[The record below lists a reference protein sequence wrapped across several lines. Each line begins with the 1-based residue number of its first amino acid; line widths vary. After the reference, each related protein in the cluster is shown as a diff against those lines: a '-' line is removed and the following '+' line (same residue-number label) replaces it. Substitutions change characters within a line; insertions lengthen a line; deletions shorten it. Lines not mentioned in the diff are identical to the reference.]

1 MPAAGPTALVLA
13 LLATALVAAAGT
25 ALVLA
30 YARRARLLDAPG
42 RRRSHAAPTPRGGGA
57 GPLLAWLAALAV
69 VATLGLAPGTV
80 ASWALAAG
88 TLAVALVGLLDDHR
102 PLPAWPR
109 LLIHALAAAVL
120 LLSVIGVPAGGRGWL
135 AWALLL
141 PSLVAVLNF
150 WNFMDGIDGIAGMQ
164 TLFVAT
170 ALALS
175 ALLAGDTALALASGL
190 LAAAAA
196 GFLPFNFPRARIFLG
211 DVGSGG
217 LGFAVAGLLLL
228 GWARGVLPA
237 GLALLLPS
245 AFLIDAG
252 LTLLSRM
259 LRKRRWYTAHREHL
273 YQWLV
278 RRGRSHARVVA
289 LFLAWN
295 LLIVTPLAI
304 AVLVHRANHAAALLA
319 ALLCGTALWTGVRVS
334 MLSRTARVQR

>member
-1 MPAAGPTALVLA
+1 MQAAGPAAVVLA
-13 LLATALVAAAGT
+13 LLATALAAAAGT

-30 YARRARLLDAPG
+30 YARRVRLLDAPG
-42 RRRSHAAPTPRGGGA
+42 RRRSHLAPTPRGGGA
-57 GPLLAWLAALAV
+57 GPLLAWLAALGLASP
-69 VATLGLAPGTV
+69 LGLVPG
-80 ASWALAAG
+80 AGISWVLGAG
-88 TLAVALVGLLDDHR
+88 TLAVALVGMLDDHR

-109 LLIHALAAAVL
+109 LAVHVLAAAGLLLAVIGAPRPGGALVAWVL
-120 LLSVIGVPAGGRGWL
+120 LLPT
-135 AWALLL
+135 
-141 PSLVAVLNF
+141 LVAVLNF

-164 TLFVAT
+164 TVFVAAT
-170 ALALS
+170 LAWAS
-175 ALLAGDTALALASGL
+175 VLAGDAALALASGL

-217 LGFAVAGLLLL
+217 MGFAVAGLLLL
-228 GWARGVLPA
+228 GWTRGVLPA
-237 GLALLLPS
+237 GVALLLPC

-304 AVLVHRANHAAALLA
+304 AVLVHRANHLAALAAALLF
-319 ALLCGTALWTGVRVS
+319 GSVLWFGVRRAV
-334 MLSRTARVQR
+334 LSRPARACR